1 MMEVCDKLA
10 RSTDKYITGGFKPDF
25 AVMGVDYLIKG
36 EKVNDS
42 EEVEV
47 FKVDKFLWRGTKED
61 AQGYIKDGKALL
73 HANHTCM
80 TPRNLLKMYQKYKN
94 EWYEPLL
101 NYINGA
107 DLATEYAKMSKGP
120 LEDVTRLAF
129 EAGDALVVELPFKW
143 VDFGTWESVAKY
155 LGSDEN
161 NNFVKTNKYTAII
174 GLRDLVVVEADDA
187 LLICKKD
194 QSGKVGEVVEKL
206 KAAGKNGLV

>member
-1 MMEVCDKLA
+1 
-10 RSTDKYITGGFKPDF
+10 
-25 AVMGVDYLIKG
+25 
-36 EKVNDS
+36 
-42 EEVEV
+42 
-47 FKVDKFLWRGTKED
+47 
-61 AQGYIKDGKALL
+61 
-73 HANHTCM
+73 M
-80 TPRNLLKMYQKYKN
+80 TPRNLLKIYQKYKN